1 MRRFTKT
8 EIMNSLQKAVE
19 EIDLNTIELANAIC
33 DIIAEDYGTH
43 NFANFKEVV
52 NKRLSEPKKELSIEE
67 EREAKLEALYEKH
80 GNLKSKAIKVDYKIR
95 VAETQIN
102 ILEAEMGISKP
113 FYK

>member
-1 MRRFTKT
+1 MEIART
-8 EIMNSLQKAVE
+8 EGN
-19 EIDLNTIELANAIC
+19 NAGSALTLR
-33 DIIAEDYGTH
+33 D
-43 NFANFKEVV
+43 
-52 NKRLSEPKKELSIEE
+52 KRQ
-67 EREAKLEALYEKH
+67 AKLEALYEKH